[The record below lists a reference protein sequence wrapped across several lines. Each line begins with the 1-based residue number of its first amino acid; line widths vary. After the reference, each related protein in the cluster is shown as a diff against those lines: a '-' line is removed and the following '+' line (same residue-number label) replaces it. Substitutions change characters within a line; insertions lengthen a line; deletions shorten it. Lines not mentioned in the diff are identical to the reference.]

1 MASSSGSSRGFL
13 HPSFKRLPLFTTLL
27 LAVCAAVCA
36 RAERPAYVRT
46 ALERFSTAMPAGW
59 AYTLTTTRNGRAITE
74 RFDPA
79 RPSGAQW
86 TLLETEGRVPTA
98 GEIEKYA
105 RARAAAPGGMQANFE
120 KADIEPGS
128 LVLAQEDEDH
138 AEFTG
143 TFRESSTG
151 PDKMLGHLSLRLRV
165 AKRLPHVAGYTLELK
180 EPYSPVLGV
189 KMNTLRVE
197 ARFSPPTDDR
207 PSLPV
212 EMTSRFTGRIFF
224 IPTGEDLQLIY
235 RDLTPPSTELSR

>member
-1 MASSSGSSRGFL
+1 MASSSGSSHGF
-13 HPSFKRLPLFTTLL
+13 PRPGFKWFRLFVPLL
-27 LAVCAAVCA
+27 LTVGATVIA
-36 RAERPAYVRT
+36 RAAQPAYLRS
-46 ALERFSTAMPAGW
+46 ALAVFSTGMPAGW
-59 AYTLTTTRNGRAITE
+59 AYTLTTTRNERTITE

-86 TLLETEGRVPTA
+86 TLLETEGRAPTA
-98 GEIEKYA
+98 AEIEKYA
-105 RARAAAPGGMQANFE
+105 RARGAAPGGMQANFE

-128 LVLAQEDEDH
+128 LVLVQEDEDH
-138 AEFTG
+138 AEFAG
-143 TFRESSTG
+143 GFREASTG

-165 AKRLPHVAGYTLELK
+165 AKRVPHITGYTLELK

-197 ARFSPPTDDR
+197 ARFSQPTGER

-224 IPTGEDLQLIY
+224 IPTGETLLLNY
-235 RDLTPPSTELSR
+235 RDVTPPSIELSR

>member
-1 MASSSGSSRGFL
+1 MML
-13 HPSFKRLPLFTTLL
+13 T
-27 LAVCAAVCA
+27 VCATVCT
-36 RAERPAYVRT
+36 RAEQPAYLRT
-46 ALERFSTAMPAGW
+46 ALAGFSTGMPAGW
-59 AYTLTTTRNGRAITE
+59 AYTLTTTRNERTITE

-79 RPSGAQW
+79 RPTGAHW
-86 TLLETEGRVPTA
+86 TLLETEGRVPTTA
-98 GEIEKYA
+98 EIEKYA

-128 LVLAQEDEDH
+128 LVLAQEDADH

-143 TFRESSTG
+143 TFRETSTG

-165 AKRLPHVAGYTLELK
+165 AKRVPHVAGYVLELK

-207 PSLPV
+207 PSLPA

-224 IPTGEDLQLIY
+224 IATGEDLRLNY
-235 RDLTPPSTELSR
+235 RDLTPPSKELSR

>member
-13 HPSFKRLPLFTTLL
+13 RPSFRRFPLFATLL
-27 LAVCAAVCA
+27 LVVCAAVGA

-46 ALERFSTAMPAGW
+46 ALERFSTGLPDGW
-59 AYTLTTTRNGRAITE
+59 AYTLTTTRNGRTITE
-74 RFDPA
+74 RFEPA
-79 RPSGAQW
+79 RPAGAQW
-86 TLLETEGRVPTA
+86 TLLETEGRAPTA
-98 GEIEKYA
+98 AETEKYL
-105 RARAAAPGGMQANFE
+105 RARGAAPGGMQANFE

-128 LVLAQEDEDH
+128 LVLVQEDADH
-138 AEFTG
+138 AEFTAA
-143 TFRESSTG
+143 FRETSTG

-165 AKRLPHVAGYTLELK
+165 AKRDPHIAGYTLELK

-197 ARFSPPTDDR
+197 ARFSPPTDGR

-224 IPTGEDLQLIY
+224 IPTGEDLQLTY
-235 RDLTPPSTELSR
+235 RDVTPPATELSR

>member
-13 HPSFKRLPLFTTLL
+13 RPSSRRFPLFATLL
-27 LAVCAAVCA
+27 LAVGAVVCV
-36 RAERPAYVRT
+36 RAEPPAYVRT
-46 ALERFSTAMPAGW
+46 ALERFNTSMPAGW
-59 AYTLTTTRNGRAITE
+59 AYTLTTTRNERTITE

-79 RPSGAQW
+79 RPAGAQW
-86 TLLETEGRVPTA
+86 MLLETEGRAPA
-98 GEIEKYA
+98 AAEIAKYT

-120 KADIEPGS
+120 RADIEPGS
-128 LVLAQEDEDH
+128 LVLVQEDAEH

-143 TFRESSTG
+143 GFRETSTG
-151 PDKMLGHLSLRLRV
+151 PDKMLGHLSLRLKV
-165 AKRLPHVAGYTLELK
+165 AKREPHIAGYTLELK

-197 ARFSPPTDDR
+197 ARFSPPKDGR

-224 IPTGEDLQLIY
+224 IPTGEDLHLSY
-235 RDLTPPSTELSR
+235 REVTLPPTELSR